1 MTETDINPYSIL
13 GIPRGA
19 SDEQVRSAYRRIAK
33 RYHPD
38 LHSDLGASE
47 HMQRVNQA
55 WEILS
60 TPARRA
66 EYDAALTSV
75 RTPSYGHWAA
85 SRRSAPMAAPSTTW
99 DGRWAS
105 PSPAAAAYSGASHR
119 PSEVDDGPSWPGI
132 VLSIVVGALVIVA
145 LFAGVLPF
153 PLFGI
158 ALLVIVRGIF
168 SRFE

>member
-1 MTETDINPYSIL
+1 MSETDLNPYSIL

-19 SDEQVRSAYRRIAK
+19 SDWQVRSAYRRLAK

-38 LHSDLGASE
+38 LHSDAGASE
-47 HMQRVNQA
+47 QMQRVNQA

-66 EYDAALTSV
+66 AYDGASASV
-75 RTPSYGHWAA
+75 RSSSYGHWA
-85 SRRSAPMAAPSTTW
+85 SPRRTPPMATPSTAW
-99 DGRWAS
+99 NGSWAS
-105 PSPAAAAYSGASHR
+105 PSPAAGSYPGASNR
-119 PSEVDDGPSWPGI
+119 PFEVDDGPSWPGN
-132 VLSIVVGALVIVA
+132 VLSIVIGAVVLVA

-158 ALLVIVRGIF
+158 ALLIIVRGMF